1 MPIMTNK
8 RRALPAQSPETDL
21 TCQQIAALLV
31 DYVAEDMALPTRTA
45 FEAHLRNCPDCV
57 AFLATYKETIR
68 ATRSVRYEA
77 IPAEM
82 LARVQQFL
90 RQKIEATPPHRG
102 TGGGATETEGD
113 RL

>member
-1 MPIMTNK
+1 MTKK

-21 TCQQIAALLV
+21 TCQQVAALLV

-45 FEAHLRNCPDCV
+45 FETHLRNCPDCV
-57 AFLATYKETIR
+57 AFLATYQETIR
-68 ATRSVRYEA
+68 TTRAVRYEA

-90 RQKIEATPPHRG
+90 RQKIEATPQHGG
-102 TGGGATETEGD
+102 TEGGAPETAGD
-113 RL
+113 QL

>member
-1 MPIMTNK
+1 MTKK
-8 RRALPAQSPETDL
+8 RRALPAPSPETNL
-21 TCQQIAALLV
+21 TCQQVTALLV
-31 DYVAEDMALPTRTA
+31 DYVTEDMAPPTRTV

-68 ATRSVRYEA
+68 TTRAVRYEA

-82 LARVQQFL
+82 LARVQRFL

-102 TGGGATETEGD
+102 TGGGATKAEGD

>member
-1 MPIMTNK
+1 MTKK
-8 RRALPAQSPETDL
+8 RRDLPAQSPETDL
-21 TCQQIAALLV
+21 ACQRIAALLV

-57 AFLATYKETIR
+57 AFFATYKETIR
-68 ATRSVRYEA
+68 TTRSVYYEA

-90 RQKIEATPPHRG
+90 RQQIAATPPQRE
-102 TGGGATETEGD
+102 TADGATEAEGD

>member
-1 MPIMTNK
+1 MTKK
-8 RRALPAQSPETDL
+8 RRATSAQSPETGL
-21 TCQQIAALLV
+21 TCQQVAALLV
-31 DYVAEDMALPTRTA
+31 DYVTEDMASPTRTA

-68 ATRSVRYEA
+68 TTRAVRYEA

-82 LARVQQFL
+82 LARVQRFL
-90 RQKIEATPPHRG
+90 RQQIEATPPHRG
-102 TGGGATETEGD
+102 TGGVAIETEGD

>member
-1 MPIMTNK
+1 MTKK
-8 RRALPAQSPETDL
+8 RRALPAQSSETDL

-45 FEAHLRNCPDCV
+45 FETHLRNCPDCV

-68 ATRSVRYEA
+68 TTRSVRYET

-90 RQKIEATPPHRG
+90 RQKIEATPQPRG
-102 TGGGATETEGD
+102 TGDGVTETEGD